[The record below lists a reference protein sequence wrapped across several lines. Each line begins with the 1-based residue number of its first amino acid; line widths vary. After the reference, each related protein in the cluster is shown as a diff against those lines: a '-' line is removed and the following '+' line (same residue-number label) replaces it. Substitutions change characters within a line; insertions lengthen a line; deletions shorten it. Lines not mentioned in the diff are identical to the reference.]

1 RRQRTE
7 SRPTSFILHAVM
19 EVMQEGALAQNKSL
33 GVTDGDAERE
43 GISSDSKEW
52 LVVLQTELPALIV
65 PSQSRVVLD
74 HKLHLLTLAYSLQS
88 PKVCTRLD
96 RLL

>member
-1 RRQRTE
+1 M
-7 SRPTSFILHAVM
+7 AV
-19 EVMQEGALAQNKSL
+19 QL
-33 GVTDGDAERE
+33 VT
-43 GISSDSKEW
+43 
-52 LVVLQTELPALIV
+52 VVLIAMLEPDPPETQVSLFSLLFHKYLQILSSRLQLPALIV

-96 RLL
+96 RLLR